1 MTVKEALEQAD
12 FFRAA
17 GAGSGMKSRVL
28 LYTQV
33 WQGSACVL

>member
-17 GAGSGMKSRVL
+17 GAGSRDVGHGIFCAIL
-28 LYTQV
+28 LY
-33 WQGSACVL
+33 SL